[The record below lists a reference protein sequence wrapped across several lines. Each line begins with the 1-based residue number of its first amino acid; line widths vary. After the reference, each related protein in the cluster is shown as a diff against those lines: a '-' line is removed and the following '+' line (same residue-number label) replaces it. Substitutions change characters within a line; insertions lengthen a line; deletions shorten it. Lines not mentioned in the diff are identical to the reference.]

1 MIKSKLMP
9 PSSGP
14 AKDWYPNPSGEGFR
28 DWDGREWGEERP
40 AASDAQRGRPRI
52 SLDGVSFRCAP
63 SGQDGCP

>member
-28 DWDGREWGEERP
+28 YWDGREWGEERP
-40 AASDAQRGRPRI
+40 AASDAQRDPGLGPQRKP
-52 SLDGVSFRCAP
+52 LYQAK
-63 SGQDGCP
+63 